1 MSGLRPAA
9 DDDPGDDSEAHHLR
23 ATIRYS
29 PKCVEYEFCELR
41 LYSVLRSWSMGDATC
56 G

>member
-1 MSGLRPAA
+1 MSGLCPD

-29 PKCVEYEFCELR
+29 PKCVER
-41 LYSVLRSWSMGDATC
+41 LYENSG
-56 G
+56 